1 MLVQSAK
8 VAYVN
13 NAMKKH
19 LVQKYK
25 IHDSVYF
32 DLLPVITMLYKDTN
46 IYFLFFHVALL
57 FNATFLVFVSTV
69 VLIFSYR
76 IIVFC
81 SVNDCMF
88 NNSVHINLLPAM
100 FFFRLLCYL
109 TLRSCYSGLPL
120 C

>member
-1 MLVQSAK
+1 MFVQSAK
-8 VAYVN
+8 VTYVN
-13 NAMKKH
+13 NVMKKH
-19 LVQKYK
+19 LVQTYK
-25 IHDSVYF
+25 MHDSVHF

-46 IYFLFFHVALL
+46 IFFFQVALL
-57 FNATFLVFVSTV
+57 FNATFLVFVPTV

-81 SVNDCMF
+81 SVNDCMS

-109 TLRSCYSGLPL
+109 TLLSCYSGLPL